1 MKGGRFLYTCTMQR
15 TRAARGKA
23 AGGRKTRRAVG
34 ARKAPAGRMVPANSV
49 ARALAQVGDRW
60 TLMILGAAFGGVHRF
75 TDWLARIGIASNIL
89 TNRLGHLV
97 EIGCLERS
105 HAESGKRIVYRLTA
119 KGLDLYPVALMFW
132 RFDRAWSKRRP
143 LRSGTLVHQACGEVT
158 TPTMVCLHCHAPVQA
173 RDVEY
178 LNGPGARME
187 RTPPPSGN
195 RRSNGPLADSATM
208 NGLFGDSIDIVGD
221 RWTQLIVGMF
231 FLGQRR
237 FEDIRTQCHIA
248 TNILTDRLK
257 LLVEHGILQ
266 RRVYQVNPER
276 SEYLLTPKGMDIYP
290 IMVALTQW
298 ADRWLAPG
306 GQVPL
311 VLAHRRCGRTLDAA
325 VVCSHCEKPLDC
337 HEVSFTAKAPS

>member
-1 MKGGRFLYTCTMQR
+1 MQR
-15 TRAARGKA
+15 IRAPRGKQARGRKAGRADGAPKA
-23 AGGRKTRRAVG
+23 APGRLVQ
-34 ARKAPAGRMVPANSV
+34 ANSG

-75 TDWLARIGIASNIL
+75 TDWLAQIGIASNIL

-97 EIGCLERS
+97 DIGCLERLP
-105 HAESGKRIVYRLTA
+105 AESGKRIVYRLTR
-119 KGLDLYPVALMFW
+119 KGLDLYPVALMFR

-143 LRSGTLVHQACGEVT
+143 LRSGTLVHQACGKVT
-158 TPTMVCLHCHAPVQA
+158 TPTMVCLHCRVPVHA
-173 RDVEY
+173 RDVAY
-178 LNGPGARME
+178 VKGPGARME
-187 RTPPPSGN
+187 RTPSPSGK
-195 RRSNGPLADSATM
+195 RRSNGPLEDGATL
-208 NGLFGDSIDIVGD
+208 NGLFGESIDIFGD

-231 FLGQRR
+231 FLGARR
-237 FEDIRTQCHIA
+237 FDDIRAQCQIA

-298 ADRWLAPG
+298 GDRWLARKG
-306 GQVPL
+306 GPPL
-311 VLAHRRCGRTLDAA
+311 VLSHRRCGRPLDAA

-337 HEVSFTAKAPS
+337 HEVSFTAQGLP